1 MSGPRPR
8 FEDLFV
14 GYEIPGRTTH
24 ILRNQIKTYADA
36 SGDQNP
42 LHQDDDFAR
51 AVGFPGIIAHGM
63 LTMGELANCLT
74 DWLGDPAA
82 LVRLKVQFRAPV
94 FVDDV
99 IVAEGRVKSLDPKAR
114 TAVLDVWVSLKRDGN
129 TEYPIRKGEAVASF
143 AER

>member
-1 MSGPRPR
+1 MSELRPR

-14 GYEIPGRTTH
+14 GYEIPGRTTR
-24 ILRNQIKTYADA
+24 ILRNQIKTYAHA

-42 LHQDDDFAR
+42 LHQDADFAR
-51 AVGFPGIIAHGM
+51 AVGFPGVIAHGM
-63 LTMGELANCLT
+63 LTMGELARCLT
-74 DWLGDPAA
+74 DWLGDPGA

-114 TAVLDVWVSLKRDGN
+114 TAVLDVWVSLERDGN

>member
-1 MSGPRPR
+1 MPELRLR
-8 FEDLFV
+8 FEELFV
-14 GYEIPGRTTH
+14 GCEIPARATH
-24 ILRNQIKTYADA
+24 ILRQQIKTYADA

-51 AVGFPGIIAHGM
+51 AVDFPGIIAHGM
-63 LTMGELANCLT
+63 LTMGELAHCLT

-99 IVAEGRVKSLDPKAR
+99 IVAQGRVKSLDPKAR
-114 TAVLDVWVSLKRDGN
+114 TAVLDVWVSVERDGI
-129 TEYPIRKGEAVASF
+129 TEYPIRKGEAVVGF
-143 AER
+143 AEP

>member
-1 MSGPRPR
+1 MSELRPR

-51 AVGFPGIIAHGM
+51 AVGFPSVIAHGM
-63 LTMGELANCLT
+63 LTMGELAHCLT

-99 IVAEGRVKSLDPKAR
+99 IVAEGRVRSLDPKAR
-114 TAVLDVWVSLKRDGN
+114 TALLDVWVSLERDGN

>member
-1 MSGPRPR
+1 MSELRLR

-14 GYEIPGRTTH
+14 GYEIPGRARH
-24 ILRNQIKTYADA
+24 ILRKQIKTYADA

-114 TAVLDVWVSLKRDGN
+114 TTVLDVWVSLERDGK

>member
-1 MSGPRPR
+1 MSELRPR
-8 FEDLFV
+8 FGDLFV
-14 GYEIPGRTTH
+14 GYEIPGRATH
-24 ILRNQIKTYADA
+24 ILRRQIKTYADA

-63 LTMGELANCLT
+63 LTMGELTHCLT
-74 DWLGDPAA
+74 DWLGDAA
-82 LVRLKVQFRAPV
+82 VLVRLKVQFRAPV

-99 IVAEGRVKSLDPKAR
+99 IVAEGRVKSVDPKAR
-114 TAVLDVWVSLKRDGN
+114 TAVLDVWVRVEREGN
-129 TEYPIRKGEAVASF
+129 TEYPIRKGEAVVGF

>member
-1 MSGPRPR
+1 VSAR
-8 FEDLFV
+8 FEDLKV
-14 GYEIPGRTTH
+14 GYELPVYSKVVKREDV
-24 ILRNQIKTYADA
+24 KAYADA

-51 AVGFPGIIAHGM
+51 AVGFPGVIAHGM
-63 LTMGELANCLT
+63 LTMGELAHCLT
-74 DWLGDPAA
+74 DWLGDPAG

-114 TAVLDVWVSLKRDGN
+114 TAVLDVWVSLERDGN
-129 TEYPIRKGEAVASF
+129 TEYPIRRAEAVASF

>member
-1 MSGPRPR
+1 MSGLRPR

-51 AVGFPGIIAHGM
+51 AVGFPSVIAHGM
-63 LTMGELANCLT
+63 LTMGELAHCLT

-114 TAVLDVWVSLKRDGN
+114 TAVLDVWVSLKRDGK

>member
-1 MSGPRPR
+1 MSELRPR

-51 AVGFPGIIAHGM
+51 AAGFPGVIAHGM
-63 LTMGELANCLT
+63 LTMGELAHCLT

-114 TAVLDVWVSLKRDGN
+114 TAVLDVWVSLERDGN

>member
-1 MSGPRPR
+1 MAAKVR
-8 FEDLFV
+8 FEDVAV
-14 GYEIPGRTTH
+14 GDEIPPLSRVVK
-24 ILRNQIKTYADA
+24 REQVKAYADA

-74 DWLGDPAA
+74 DWLGDPAG

-114 TAVLDVWVSLKRDGN
+114 TAVLDVWVSLERDGN

-143 AER
+143 ADR

>member
-1 MSGPRPR
+1 MSELRPR

-14 GYEIPGRTTH
+14 GYVIPGRTTH

-51 AVGFPGIIAHGM
+51 AVGFPGVIAHGM
-63 LTMGELANCLT
+63 LTMGELAHCLT

>member
-1 MSGPRPR
+1 MSELRPR
-8 FEDLFV
+8 FEDLFI
-14 GYEIPGRTTH
+14 GYEVHGRSTR
-24 ILRNQIKTYADA
+24 ILRKQIKMYADA

-63 LTMGELANCLT
+63 LTMGELSHCLT
-74 DWLGDPAA
+74 DWLGDPGA

-114 TAVLDVWVSLKRDGN
+114 TAALDVWVSLERDGN

>member
-1 MSGPRPR
+1 MSELRPR
-8 FEDLFV
+8 FEDLFI
-14 GYEIPGRTTH
+14 GYEVHGRSTR
-24 ILRNQIKTYADA
+24 ILRKQIKMYADA

-63 LTMGELANCLT
+63 LTMGELSHCLT
-74 DWLGDPAA
+74 DWLGDPGA

-114 TAVLDVWVSLKRDGN
+114 TAALDVGGSLERDGN
-129 TEYPIRKGEAVASF
+129 TQYPIRKGEAVASF

>member
-1 MSGPRPR
+1 MSELRPR

-14 GYEIPGRTTH
+14 GYEIPVRATH

-51 AVGFPGIIAHGM
+51 VVGFPSIIAHGM

-114 TAVLDVWVSLKRDGN
+114 TAVLDVWVSLERDGK

>member
-1 MSGPRPR
+1 MPEVRIR

-14 GYEIPGRTTH
+14 GYEIPGRAAH
-24 ILRNQIKTYADA
+24 ILRRQIKTYADA

-51 AVGFPGIIAHGM
+51 AVGFPGVIAHGM
-63 LTMGELANCLT
+63 LTMGELAQCLT

-94 FVDDV
+94 FVDDS

-114 TAVLDVWVSLKRDGN
+114 TAVLDVWVSVERDGI
-129 TEYPIRKGEAVASF
+129 TEYPIRKGEAVVGF
-143 AER
+143 AEP